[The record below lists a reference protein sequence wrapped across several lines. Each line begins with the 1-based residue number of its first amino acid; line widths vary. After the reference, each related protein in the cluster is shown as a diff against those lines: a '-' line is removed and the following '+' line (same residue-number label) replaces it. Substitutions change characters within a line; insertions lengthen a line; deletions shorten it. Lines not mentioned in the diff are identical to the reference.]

1 MIQALNISV
10 QNSVNTSVMQVEEA
24 EKEFRTF
31 WSKHENRDVL
41 GNIYSKIFP
50 PLILSIPF

>member
-50 PLILSIPF
+50 PLILSIAF